1 MATNPYQVPNAAL
14 ADPALS
20 TDAPSGIVTTA
31 NVVYALHTLSI
42 VIALAGAATVIGSFL
57 FSIPSI
63 IAVIINYVKRGE
75 ARGTWVES
83 HFRWQIRTFWYA
95 MLWVVLMVPIALL
108 LAITIIGL
116 PLVFA
121 IPVIL
126 SAWLIYRVARGWL
139 RLRDRKAMY
148 V

>member
-1 MATNPYQVPNAAL
+1 MADNPYRAPNAAL
-14 ADPALS
+14 ADPAGAQQAS
-20 TDAPSGIVTTA
+20 PGIVTTA

-42 VIALAGAATVIGSFL
+42 VIALAGTATVIGSFL

-63 IAVIINYVKRGE
+63 IAVIINYAKRGD

-83 HFRWQIRTFWYA
+83 HFRWQIRTFWYG
-95 MLWVVLMVPIALL
+95 MLWVVLMLPIALL